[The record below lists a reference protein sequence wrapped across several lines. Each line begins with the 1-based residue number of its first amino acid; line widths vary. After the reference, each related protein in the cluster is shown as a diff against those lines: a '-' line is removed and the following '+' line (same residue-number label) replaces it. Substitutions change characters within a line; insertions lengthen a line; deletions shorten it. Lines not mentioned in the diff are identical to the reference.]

1 MMTVR
6 NTQNACLMAK
16 SYHKNLKMIAA
27 SLLLNESIRL
37 YDDNKI
43 LQMRFQCTFIAC
55 IIEMKK

>member
-16 SYHKNLKMIAA
+16 LYHKYLKMTAA
-27 SLLLNESIRL
+27 SCLLNESIRL
-37 YDDNKI
+37 YNDNKI
-43 LQMRFQCTFIAC
+43 LQMRFKCTFIAC